1 MARAKT
7 WRTVE
12 DPKKECLGAKWF
24 QVDMLPHD
32 DNLAFGPDKIVLK
45 KWAAENQGSRRV
57 HYPRS
62 PMTRSSFML
71 VVNQNDEILLAHR
84 KHGRRASK
92 WSLPGAN
99 ATSGERRREV
109 AVRETKRITGIRPV
123 LERLYFKNR
132 HQAQVWRG
140 KTLHQVKSPIEGRW
154 FPKDSLPDDK
164 SLGFAIDVRTVQKWA
179 SENPGSRR
187 VSCP

>member
-1 MARAKT
+1 M
-7 WRTVE
+7 
-12 DPKKECLGAKWF
+12 P
-24 QVDMLPHD
+24 
-32 DNLAFGPDKIVLK
+32 AFG
-45 KWAAENQGSRRV
+45 
-57 HYPRS
+57 
-62 PMTRSSFML
+62 L
-71 VVNQNDEILLAHR
+71 VVNERNEILMIQRGYGSR
-84 KHGRRASK
+84 KGQ